1 MRVSD
6 LLDALRGSSPDADVV
21 VCLEVPD
28 GLGDHLLFAETPAS
42 FAEPYPG
49 DEGRFLV
56 HSTAGLSDIA
66 SQAFDPSVMRELAR
80 AIEREAERM
89 ESNEY
94 ADDKE
99 EEIW

>member
-1 MRVSD
+1 MKVSD

-28 GLGDHLLFAETPAS
+28 GLGDYLLFTETPAS

-56 HSTAGLSDIA
+56 HSTADLSDIA

-80 AIEREAERM
+80 AIDHEAERM